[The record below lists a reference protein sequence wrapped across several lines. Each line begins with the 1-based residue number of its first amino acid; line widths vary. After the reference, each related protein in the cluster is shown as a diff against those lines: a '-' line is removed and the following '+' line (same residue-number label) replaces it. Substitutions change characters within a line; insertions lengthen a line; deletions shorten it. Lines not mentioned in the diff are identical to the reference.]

1 MRSVT
6 ESSDNSKMIAAESS
20 PSSPAVWGPLAV
32 LAVFSTA
39 LLLGGD
45 GVQHALRFDRV
56 AIARGEW
63 WRLLS
68 DNFVHLGGWHLFLN
82 LLSLVLLVLLCP
94 DLLSPL
100 EWCRRVIV
108 IGFGMSLGLY
118 WFVPALPTYVGLS
131 GLIYGLFALGLGR
144 QALRRDKIAIA
155 ACIFLVARIAWEVIV
170 GAPASEQRLVGGSI
184 VGESLLYG
192 ALSALL
198 YGAVAL
204 IVVQIKNTKRISGGN

>member
-1 MRSVT
+1 
-6 ESSDNSKMIAAESS
+6 MIAAEPS

-32 LAVFSTA
+32 LAVLSTL

-45 GVQHALRFDRV
+45 AVQQALRFDRL
-56 AIARGEW
+56 AIAQGEW
-63 WRLLS
+63 WRMLS

-94 DLLSPL
+94 ELLSPL
-100 EWCRRVIV
+100 EWCRRVLV
-108 IGFGMSLGLY
+108 IGIGMSLGLY
-118 WFVPALPTYVGLS
+118 WFVPELSTYVGLS

-155 ACIFLVARIAWEVIV
+155 ACVFLAARIGWEVIV

-184 VGESLLYG
+184 VGESHLYG
-192 ALSALL
+192 VVSALI

-204 IVVQIKNTKRISGGN
+204 LIVHYRKTQPQRGGI

>member
-1 MRSVT
+1 
-6 ESSDNSKMIAAESS
+6 MIAAEPA
-20 PSSPAVWGPLAV
+20 PSSPAVWAPLAV

-45 GVQHALRFDRV
+45 GVQHVLRFDRA
-56 AIARGEW
+56 AIAQGEW
-63 WRLLS
+63 WRMLS

-94 DLLSPL
+94 EVLSPL
-100 EWCRRVIV
+100 EWCRRVVV
-108 IGFGMSLGLY
+108 IGIGMSLGLY
-118 WFVPALPTYVGLS
+118 WFVPQLATYVGLS

-144 QALRRDKIAIA
+144 QALRRDKIALA
-155 ACIFLVARIAWEVIV
+155 ACVFLAARIGWELIV

-184 VGESLLYG
+184 VGESHLYG
-192 ALSALL
+192 VISALI

-204 IVVQIKNTKRISGGN
+204 VFARYRNAGPQRGGI